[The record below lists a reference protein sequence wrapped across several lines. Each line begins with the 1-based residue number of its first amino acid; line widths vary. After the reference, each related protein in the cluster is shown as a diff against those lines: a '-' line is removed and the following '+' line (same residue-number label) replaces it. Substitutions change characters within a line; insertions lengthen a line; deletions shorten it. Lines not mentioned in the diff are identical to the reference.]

1 MNKLAHILFS
11 ILFIVS
17 GLSSSLQQT
26 TELNKWIDFDEQI
39 NGDSIVIDAAV
50 VKNAASKNA
59 SVAAFMKLAS
69 KGFTLNDMKHNK
81 LEFAGFVLVPK
92 SHNYM
97 TPHKFQSNY
106 LHIGRGISI

>member
-1 MNKLAHILFS
+1 MAHILFS
-11 ILFIVS
+11 ILFLVS

-26 TELNKWIDFDEQI
+26 SELCKWIDSDEQI
-39 NGDSIVIDAAV
+39 IGDSIINDAAV
-50 VKNAASKNA
+50 LKNAASKNA
-59 SVAAFMKLAS
+59 SVAAFMKLAA
-69 KGFTLNDMKHNK
+69 KVFTLNDMKRTK
-81 LEFAGFVLVPK
+81 LELAGFVLVPK

>member
-1 MNKLAHILFS
+1 MAHILFS
-11 ILFIVS
+11 ILFLVS

-26 TELNKWIDFDEQI
+26 SELSKWIDSNEQI
-39 NGDSIVIDAAV
+39 NGDSIINDAAV
-50 VKNAASKNA
+50 LKNAASKNA
-59 SVAAFMKLAS
+59 SVAALMKLAA
-69 KGFTLNDMKHNK
+69 KAFTHNDMKRTK